1 MLEFFSAGV
10 VVPSTFGT
18 IRNFA
23 WVVPG
28 VLARGEQPQ
37 LEPTIFAALRR
48 AGITTVLSLRP
59 DREPP
64 SPNASRPWPEY
75 YAEQEQALA
84 EQAGMRF
91 AQFPLEDF
99 SAPPPERI
107 AGALSLLD
115 SLANDGQAVYVHC
128 RAGAGRTGLV
138 SGAWEVTRGRSGD
151 DVADT
156 YVRFMLHIADAL
168 GCDDEQGAAYLR
180 RVGQSH
186 TWWALRE
193 IVAAL
198 GSPVTRQQPR
208 LLPPE
213 RPPQADRWVEGYR
226 RLLQPW
232 RTA

>member
-1 MLEFFSAGV
+1 VLEFFSSNL
-10 VVPSTFGT
+10 VVPSTLAT

-37 LEPTIFAALRR
+37 LEPTIFAALRQ
-48 AGITTVLSLRP
+48 AGVTTVLSLRP

-64 SPNASRPWPEY
+64 SANASRLWPEY
-75 YAEQEQALA
+75 YVEQEQALA

-91 AQFPLEDF
+91 EQFPLEDF

-115 SLANDGQAVYVHC
+115 SLTNNGQAVYVHC

-151 DVADT
+151 DVADS
-156 YVRFMLHIADAL
+156 YARFMLHIADAL
-168 GCDDEQGAAYLR
+168 GYGDEQRAVYAR
-180 RVGQSH
+180 RVGQPYS
-186 TWWALRE
+186 WWALRE

-198 GSPVTRQQPR
+198 GRPVTREQTR

-213 RPPQADRWVEGYR
+213 KPPQADHWEEGYR
-226 RLLQPW
+226 RQLRPW
-232 RTA
+232 RKS

>member
-1 MLEFFSAGV
+1 MLEFFSSGV
-10 VVPSTFGT
+10 VVPSTLGT

-23 WVVPG
+23 WAVPG

-48 AGITTVLSLRP
+48 AGVTTVLSLRP
-59 DREPP
+59 DREAP
-64 SPNASRPWPEY
+64 SANASRPWPEY
-75 YAEQEQALA
+75 YVAQEQALA

-91 AQFPLEDF
+91 EQFPLEDF

-151 DVADT
+151 DAADS

-168 GCDDEQGAAYLR
+168 GYSDEQRAVYAR
-180 RVGQSH
+180 RVGQPY

-193 IVAAL
+193 IVDAL

-208 LLPPE
+208 LLAPEKPP
-213 RPPQADRWVEGYR
+213 RADHWEEGYR
-226 RLLQPW
+226 RLLRPW
-232 RTA
+232 RKA

>member
-1 MLEFFSAGV
+1 VLEFFSAGA
-10 VVPSTFGT
+10 VVPSTLGT

-23 WVVPG
+23 WAVPG

-37 LEPTIFAALRR
+37 LEPTIFAALRQ
-48 AGITTVLSLRP
+48 AGVTTVLSLRP

-64 SPNASRPWPEY
+64 SANASRPWPEY
-75 YAEQEQALA
+75 YVEQEQALA

-91 AQFPLEDF
+91 EQFALEDF

-115 SLANDGQAVYVHC
+115 LLANDGQATYVHC

-138 SGAWEVTRGRSGD
+138 SGAWEVARGRSGD
-151 DVADT
+151 DAADS
-156 YVRFMLHIADAL
+156 YVRFMLHVADAL
-168 GCDDEQGAAYLR
+168 GYSDEQRAAYVR
-180 RVGQSH
+180 RVGQPY

-198 GSPVTRQQPR
+198 GSPVTREQPR

-213 RPPQADRWVEGYR
+213 KPPQADHWEEGYR

>member
-1 MLEFFSAGV
+1 M
-10 VVPSTFGT
+10 VVPSKLAT
-18 IRNFA
+18 IQNFS
-23 WVVPG
+23 WVFPG

-37 LEPTIFAALRR
+37 LEPAIFAALRE

-64 SPNASRPWPEY
+64 SANASRPWPEY
-75 YAEQEQALA
+75 SVEQEQALA
-84 EQAGMRF
+84 EKAGMRF
-91 AQFPLEDF
+91 EQFPLEDF

-107 AGALSLLD
+107 AGALSLVD
-115 SLANDGQAVYVHC
+115 SLANDGHAVYVHC

-151 DVADT
+151 DAADS
-156 YVRFMLHIADAL
+156 YVTFMQHIADAH
-168 GCDDEQGAAYLR
+168 GYSDEQWAVYAR
-180 RVGQSH
+180 RVGQPY

-198 GSPVTRQQPR
+198 GSPVTREQTR
-208 LLPPE
+208 LLPPQKPANAEDWEE
-213 RPPQADRWVEGYR
+213 RYR

-232 RTA
+232 RKA

>member
-1 MLEFFSAGV
+1 MVEFFSSGV
-10 VVPSTFGT
+10 VVPSTLGT

-37 LEPTIFAALRR
+37 LEPTIFAALRQ
-48 AGITTVLSLRP
+48 AGVTTVVSLRP

-64 SPNASRPWPEY
+64 STNASRPWPEY
-75 YAEQEQALA
+75 CVEQEQALA

-91 AQFPLEDF
+91 EQFPLEDF

-115 SLANDGQAVYVHC
+115 SLANAGHAVYVHC

-138 SGAWEVTRGRSGD
+138 SGAWEVTRGRWGD
-151 DVADT
+151 AAADS
-156 YVRFMLHIADAL
+156 YVSFMLHIADAL
-168 GCDDEQGAAYLR
+168 GYSDEQRAAYLR
-180 RVGQSH
+180 RVGQPY

-193 IVAAL
+193 IVNAL
-198 GSPVTRQQPR
+198 GSPVTREQPR
-208 LLPPE
+208 LLASE
-213 RPPQADRWVEGYR
+213 KPPQADHWAEGYR